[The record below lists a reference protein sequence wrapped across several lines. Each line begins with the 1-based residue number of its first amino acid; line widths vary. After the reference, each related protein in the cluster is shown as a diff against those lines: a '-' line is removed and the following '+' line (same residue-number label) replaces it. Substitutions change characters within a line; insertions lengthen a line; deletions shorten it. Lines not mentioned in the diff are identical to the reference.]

1 MTEKLAGQL
10 AVGINSPMR
19 IYLSGDL
26 GGGKTLWTRAL
37 LRALEKPDEC
47 QAPVL
52 PWRLVIKL
60 QADECIIWTYSANRG
75 ICRRIWPNWWT
86 MTPLAWW
93 NGRNAPVIC
102 RCRIYFCVLIFVG
115 EQSRRITLTGNGE
128 KRERLFEYFALRI
141 KTDYENFLH
150 DAPL

>member
-37 LRALEKPDEC
+37 LRALGETGRVPSPSF
-47 QAPVL
+47 AL
-52 PWRLVIKL
+52 RLVIKL

-75 ICRRIWPNWWT
+75 DLPPDLAELVDDDAVSVVEWPERAGDLP
-86 MTPLAWW
+86 M
-93 NGRNAPVIC
+93 
-102 RCRIYFCVLIFVG
+102 RIYFCVLI
-115 EQSRRITLTGNGE
+115 L
-128 KRERLFEYFALRI
+128 
-141 KTDYENFLH
+141 
-150 DAPL
+150 

>member
-37 LRALEKPDEC
+37 LRAFGRNRRVPS
-47 QAPVL
+47 PVFAL
-52 PWRLVIKL
+52 AFSYQTSSGRVHHL
-60 QADECIIWTYSANRG
+60 DYSANRG

-86 MTPLAWW
+86 MTPLAWVEW
-93 NGRNAPVIC
+93 PERAGDLPMPDLFLR
-102 RCRIYFCVLIFVG
+102 FDFVG
-115 EQSRRITLTGNGE
+115 EQSRRITLTG
-128 KRERLFEYFALRI
+128 KREKGNACLSILR
-141 KTDYENFLH
+141 
-150 DAPL
+150 

>member
-37 LRALEKPDEC
+37 LRALGETGRVPSPSFALAFSYQTSSGRVHHLDLFRQSGDLPPDLAELVDDD
-47 QAPVL
+47 AVSVVEWPERAGDL
-52 PWRLVIKL
+52 PMPDLFLRF
-60 QADECIIWTYSANRG
+60 D
-75 ICRRIWPNWWT
+75 
-86 MTPLAWW
+86 
-93 NGRNAPVIC
+93 
-102 RCRIYFCVLIFVG
+102 FVG

-128 KRERLFEYFALRI
+128 KGNACLSILR
-141 KTDYENFLH
+141 
-150 DAPL
+150 